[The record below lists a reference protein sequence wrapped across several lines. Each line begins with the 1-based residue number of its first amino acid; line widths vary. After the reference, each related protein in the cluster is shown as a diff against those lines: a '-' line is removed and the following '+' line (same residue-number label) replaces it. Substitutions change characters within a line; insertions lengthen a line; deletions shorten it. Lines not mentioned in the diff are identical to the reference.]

1 MGRQLGGDI
10 FDIGDEGSLLES
22 VLREKLLKSMRPK
35 RLVPETTS
43 RVYERRL
50 GTSTDSW
57 MENDAGAT
65 RQLISAA
72 AVEEVH
78 EATGRV
84 LDNHGEPME
93 TESSAETSN
102 NERRD
107 QADLSMWYGSCN
119 DGFDEFSKC
128 SSSAR

>member
-1 MGRQLGGDI
+1 
-10 FDIGDEGSLLES
+10 
-22 VLREKLLKSMRPK
+22 
-35 RLVPETTS
+35 
-43 RVYERRL
+43 
-50 GTSTDSW
+50 

-93 TESSAETSN
+93 TDSEERGQAGSDTLVGAGGRPKPPHWGKMSRTQRRNWNRHHGAE
-102 NERRD
+102 
-107 QADLSMWYGSCN
+107 L
-119 DGFDEFSKC
+119 
-128 SSSAR
+128 

>member
-1 MGRQLGGDI
+1 
-10 FDIGDEGSLLES
+10 
-22 VLREKLLKSMRPK
+22 MRSK

-43 RVYERRL
+43 RVYERGL

-72 AVEEVH
+72 AVEVH

-93 TESSAETSN
+93 TESEERGQAGSGTLVGAGGRPKPPNWSEMSKTQQRNWFKRRHGEEQSA
-102 NERRD
+102 
-107 QADLSMWYGSCN
+107 
-119 DGFDEFSKC
+119 
-128 SSSAR
+128 